1 MDKTIKIKLS
11 ENEQSILEDAIK
23 IARHKFR
30 KFENG
35 PKKNQT
41 RYMDGQVLLEI
52 RRKIYSKQRKFSDE
66 YIYGN

>member
-1 MDKTIKIKLS
+1 MDKTIKIKLT

-23 IARHKFR
+23 IARKKFR
-30 KFENG
+30 SFENG

-41 RYMDGQVLLEI
+41 RYIDGQVLLEI